1 MAIVKEAQKTIKKCV
16 DYGCV
21 WHLDKYENGCGKF
34 TDLQTCI
41 ERDGGMTAEEA
52 RKEGLI

>member
-1 MAIVKEAQKTIKKCV
+1 MATIKEVDKKIKKCV
-16 DYGCV
+16 DFGCV

-41 ERDGGMTAEEA
+41 DRNGRMTAEEA
-52 RKEGLI
+52 RKKGLI